1 MPNKAWI
8 GWGLVIAGTLAVAPL
23 VLGRGNPAL
32 SQSRD
37 AISAMSDVERKVL
50 KRKYEQYRALTESQ
64 RDELRQLHQ
73 QLEQDRVK
81 GPRYLEAMKLYCDWL
96 KSIDAWQQDEL
107 AHISQPQ
114 EKIERVTSI
123 VKERAEAE
131 DPENELRPAGGGPL
145 QRIRL
150 NEQQLT
156 KVFDALV
163 SRVTL
168 SEEEQQQVNQLHGLK
183 RFGRQVR
190 LLREKRGQ
198 NPEKTLRML
207 SEAEFMQL
215 ADEAG
220 NADLKA
226 FLTRA
231 GDLDIRKKRLPRV
244 IFASCLALVDRE
256 AAQVTE
262 EQMRQYLSS
271 LPPEQQDQLLQ
282 LQADQFKAVLQRNV
296 LLADPDISE
305 LRGPVDREVS
315 AARRQFLNEGPPGEG
330 KGPRGEGPRGPRD
343 VLGRVFGGNRP
354 PRPDGRE
361 SPDGPPRD
369 FGPEGETPPPRP

>member
-23 VLGRGNPAL
+23 VLGRGSPKL
-32 SQSRD
+32 SHARD

-73 QLEQDRVK
+73 QLEQDRAK
-81 GPRYLEAMKLYCDWL
+81 GPRYLEAMRLYCDWL
-96 KSIDAWQQDEL
+96 KTIDAWQQDEL
-107 AHISQPQ
+107 AHISQPL
-114 EKIERVTSI
+114 EKIQRVTSI
-123 VKERAEAE
+123 VKERTEADE
-131 DPENELRPAGGGPL
+131 PDNEPRPGGTSPL

-156 KVFDALV
+156 KIFDTLI

-168 SEEEQQQVNQLHGLK
+168 TEEEQQQIDQLHGLK

-190 LLREKRGQ
+190 LLREKGGQ

-207 SEAEFMQL
+207 SEAELLQL
-215 ADEAG
+215 ADETG

-226 FLTRA
+226 FLARS
-231 GDLDIRKKRLPRV
+231 GDLEIRKKRLPRV
-244 IFASCLALVDRE
+244 IFASCLALVLRE
-256 AAQVTE
+256 SSQVTE
-262 EQMRQYLSS
+262 EQMRQYLST

-282 LQADQFKAVLQRNV
+282 LQAEQFKAILQRNV

-315 AARRQFLNEGPPGEG
+315 AARKQFPNAPRGDGPPGEG
-330 KGPRGEGPRGPRD
+330 RGPRS

-354 PRPDGRE
+354 PGPEGRE
-361 SPDGPPRD
+361 SPDGPPPPGL
-369 FGPEGETPPPRP
+369 GPEGEPAPPRP